1 MIQITCEI
9 CMDLIPLVQDGVA
22 AGDSVSAV
30 EQHIQSC
37 PQCRAMWEGQIP
49 HSADSGRIL
58 EKVRHRTRVFMGIV
72 LMFGIFFGLSLTAG
86 SGLFLDSLSMPV
98 IHRLLPVPLEIP
110 VSYPVPSLCH
120 PSGHKCSQNVPGDG
134 AFGPGLPPAVV
145 CAVCSL
151 CGHRDGDRRPAAHRI
166 PKD

>member
-49 HSADSGRIL
+49 HSADSGPDPGEGPAQDPCFYGDGADVWDIL
-58 EKVRHRTRVFMGIV
+58 RAEPDRRQRAVSEQPYHACDR
-72 LMFGIFFGLSLTAG
+72 L
-86 SGLFLDSLSMPV
+86 
-98 IHRLLPVPLEIP
+98 HRLLPVPLEIP

-120 PSGHKCSQNVPGDG
+120 PSGHKCSQNVPWGRSIWTWPPSCC
-134 AFGPGLPPAVV
+134 GPR
-145 CAVCSL
+145 CTRSL
-151 CGHRDGDRRPAAHRI
+151 
-166 PKD
+166 

>member
-49 HSADSGRIL
+49 TP
-58 EKVRHRTRVFMGIV
+58 RTA
-72 LMFGIFFGLSLTAG
+72 AG
-86 SGLFLDSLSMPV
+86 SWRRSGTGPVFLWGW
-98 IHRLLPVPLEIP
+98 
-110 VSYPVPSLCH
+110 C
-120 PSGHKCSQNVPGDG
+120 
-134 AFGPGLPPAVV
+134 
-145 CAVCSL
+145 
-151 CGHRDGDRRPAAHRI
+151 
-166 PKD
+166 

>member
-1 MIQITCEI
+1 
-9 CMDLIPLVQDGVA
+9 MDLIPLVQDGVA

-58 EKVRHRTRVFMGIV
+58 EKVRHRTRVFMGMV

-86 SGLFLDSLSMPV
+86 SGLFLNSLIMPV
-98 IHRLLPVPLEIP
+98 IGSIGYCLFRWK
-110 VSYPVPSLCH
+110 S
-120 PSGHKCSQNVPGDG
+120 
-134 AFGPGLPPAVV
+134 AVV
-145 CAVCSL
+145 RVVRGLCS
-151 CGHRDGDRRPAAHRI
+151 HRDGDRRPAAHCI
-166 PKD
+166 PKGELA

>member
-58 EKVRHRTRVFMGIV
+58 EKVRRY
-72 LMFGIFFGLSLTAG
+72 L
-86 SGLFLDSLSMPV
+86 
-98 IHRLLPVPLEIP
+98 
-110 VSYPVPSLCH
+110 
-120 PSGHKCSQNVPGDG
+120 
-134 AFGPGLPPAVV
+134 
-145 CAVCSL
+145 
-151 CGHRDGDRRPAAHRI
+151 
-166 PKD
+166 